1 MIATTLPVVGAAL
14 TLDPAS
20 LLLVLGAALAG
31 GWMARRLGYPSILG
45 EIATGIILGPPLLG
59 LLTENDATTVIGKLG
74 VVLLMLYI
82 GIHLDPSSLG
92 KASRPGLYASIGGF
106 LVPASLGFG
115 LIMIIDGDPIAAS
128 FVAVAMGVTSLATKS
143 RILVDLGILNT
154 RIAHVLVAG
163 ALFSDIA
170 ALVLFAALLSLA
182 ATGTIV
188 MSTIVITV
196 AKAGLFLAAA
206 WIVGSRLFPLVAAP
220 LARRKLDPSILF
232 ISVVGVG
239 LAFAA
244 AAEAAGLHGILG
256 AFLAGLFIREGVLS
270 HSQLTIVEERA
281 RNVSVGLLAPVFFV
295 TAGFKVSFDVF
306 FDSFWLLLA
315 VVALATAGKIIGTA
329 LFYLPTGYGF
339 REGIA
344 VGAGMNGRGAVE
356 IIVAEIALTS
366 GIIDERIFSILVFMA
381 VFTTATVPVLLTR
394 SINWLRRRGEL
405 VADEREGI
413 LLVGAGPIAQ
423 RIAALLATHTEVSLI
438 DTNPDHGAIG
448 RRHGLTI
455 IKGNAMDE
463 DVMEE
468 AGAATARTLI
478 AITPNPEVNVLTAQ
492 LAKQRFGI
500 PDIHVALP
508 EGATRS
514 MVRMVEELDAE
525 ILFGRQVDLTVW
537 DVAAAR
543 GAVVDLEYEVPDPE
557 EMIQSGS
564 HLSGRSRLTSLPLVF
579 RSDHSCDIYSAG
591 RAVRAGEQII
601 ALGMDPGAAK
611 ANRGDDDKRPLPR
624 SVPVVMTLDNHP
636 ECGGP
641 HSPTINP
648 EG

>member
-1 MIATTLPVVGAAL
+1 VIASNIPVVAAL

-31 GWMARRLGYPSILG
+31 GWMARKLGYPSILG

-59 LLTENDATTVIGKLG
+59 LLTEDDATTVIGKLG

-106 LVPASLGFG
+106 IVPASLGFG
-115 LIMIIDGDPIAAS
+115 LIMLTEGDPIAAS

-163 ALFSDIA
+163 ALFSDVA

-188 MSTIVITV
+188 LSTIVLTI
-196 AKAGLFLAAA
+196 AKAGLFLAGA
-206 WIVGSRLFPLVAAP
+206 WLIGGRLFPLASAP
-220 LARRKLDPSILF
+220 LARRRLDPSILF

-256 AFLAGLFIREGVLS
+256 AFLAGLFIREGVLT
-270 HSQLTIVEERA
+270 HSQLTLVEDRA

-295 TAGFKVSFDVF
+295 TAGFKVSFSVF
-306 FDSFWLLLA
+306 IDSFWLVLA
-315 VVALATAGKIIGTA
+315 VVVLATLGKILGTA
-329 LFYLPTGYGF
+329 LFYIPTGNGF

-344 VGAGMNGRGAVE
+344 VGSGMNGRGAVE

-381 VFTTATVPVLLTR
+381 VFTTATVPVLLTK
-394 SINWLRRRGEL
+394 SIDWLRRRGEL
-405 VADEREGI
+405 VADERDGI
-413 LLVGAGPIAQ
+413 LFVGAGPVAQ
-423 RIAALLATHTEVSLI
+423 RMAVILAEHTTVTLI
-438 DTNPDHGAIG
+438 DTNPDHGRDA
-448 RRHGLTI
+448 RRRGLTMF
-455 IKGNAMDE
+455 KGNAMDE
-463 DVMEE
+463 EVMQE
-468 AGAATARTLI
+468 AGATEARCLV
-478 AITPNPEVNVLTAQ
+478 AITPNPEVNLLTVQ
-492 LAKQRFGI
+492 LATNRFGI
-500 PDIHVALP
+500 PSVYAALP
-508 EGATRS
+508 HDATQS
-514 MVRMVEELDAE
+514 MLRILDEIGGEL
-525 ILFGRQVDLTVW
+525 LFGRQVDLTVW

-543 GAVVDLEYEVPDPE
+543 DTVIDLVYELPDPE
-557 EMIQSGS
+557 EAVTDISPAG
-564 HLSGRSRLTSLPLVF
+564 GNSRLTTLPLAF
-579 RSDHSCDIYSAG
+579 HSNHDSEVYSAT
-591 RAVRAGEQII
+591 RAVRDGEQII
-601 ALGMDPGAAK
+601 ALGMNPD
-611 ANRGDDDKRPLPR
+611 GDRQQ
-624 SVPVVMTLDNHP
+624 
-636 ECGGP
+636 P
-641 HSPTINP
+641 HSTAGQAEQHLERYPAP
-648 EG
+648 